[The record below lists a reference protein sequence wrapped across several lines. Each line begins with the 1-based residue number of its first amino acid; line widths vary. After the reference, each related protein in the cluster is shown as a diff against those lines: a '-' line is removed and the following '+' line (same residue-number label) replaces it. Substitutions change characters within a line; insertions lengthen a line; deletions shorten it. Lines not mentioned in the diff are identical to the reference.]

1 MHTHQLLWEYCC
13 MLICLLINSFFMF
26 SRKIS
31 TKNLF
36 LESNTEGFLLVTEN
50 TDKI

>member
-1 MHTHQLLWEYCC
+1 
-13 MLICLLINSFFMF
+13 MF

-36 LESNTEGFLLVTEN
+36 LESNAESLLLVTEN
-50 TDKI
+50 TDKIWCEEKPGPWKTWTLKRDISSEGF